1 MASPLQGITVRRIF
15 QKKVTERECDCIV
28 EVLKGCFRESICVSS
43 ITGNKEVARDPFHR
57 MTLIAGLEGGE
68 VYVAEDEQMNIVGVT
83 IWITPGRALLDTKEQ
98 QEQGLVPMMNA
109 LDPEDADYWITSVS
123 SYLHGF
129 ACGFHRLNDIIEQ
142 YLPEYTKYTTECFD
156 NLGMRKQT
164 MWKLI
169 TFAVLPEYRRRGIGK
184 LLLDPVHVKAEQ
196 SNTPRCLEADSELNT
211 VIYQKLG
218 YEVKGHYVFKR
229 NEEQSVPMWVM
240 VSR

>member
-109 LDPEDADYWITSVS
+109 LDPEDADYWITS
-123 SYLHGF
+123 
-129 ACGFHRLNDIIEQ
+129 